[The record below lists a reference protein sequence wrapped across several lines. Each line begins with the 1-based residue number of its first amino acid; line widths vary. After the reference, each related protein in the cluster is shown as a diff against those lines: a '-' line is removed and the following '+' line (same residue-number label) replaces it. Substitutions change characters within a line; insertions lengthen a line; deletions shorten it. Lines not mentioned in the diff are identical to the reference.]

1 MDLSRKVMSDVYVA
15 SLFSK
20 RAVSYASG
28 LAQILIKIWI
38 HLPMDLRWGTLIG
51 HQDKRTGIVMAN
63 ELSLSKLNQALD
75 WAYEKAMDGI
85 PGTETA
91 REFAEEYRKN
101 NDSALDAANSL
112 IRWQNTKAATSGF
125 LTGLG
130 GVITLPVTIPANVA
144 SVMYVQLRMI
154 TAMAYL
160 GGHDPRDDRVK
171 TLVYTC
177 LAGNAAK
184 DILKDVG
191 IVVASKVAMS
201 SINNIS
207 RATITKIN
215 QAVGFRL
222 LTKFGSTGAIN
233 LGKAV
238 PLLGGLVGAAF
249 DSVTTNTVGNVARDM
264 FVLNPAPTTTTEAR
278 SDVESV

>member
-1 MDLSRKVMSDVYVA
+1 MATDL
-15 SLFSK
+15 
-20 RAVSYASG
+20 
-28 LAQILIKIWI
+28 
-38 HLPMDLRWGTLIG
+38 TLG
-51 HQDKRTGIVMAN
+51 
-63 ELSLSKLNQALD
+63 KLNQALD
-75 WAYEKAMDGI
+75 WAFEKAMDGI
-85 PGTETA
+85 PGTESA
-91 REFAEEYRKN
+91 REFADEYRKN
-101 NDSALDAANSL
+101 NDTTIDAANSL

-130 GVITLPVTIPANVA
+130 GVITLPLTLPANIA

-160 GGHDPRDDRVK
+160 GGHNPRDDRVK

-191 IVVASKVAMS
+191 ISIANKVAMS
-201 SINNIS
+201 SINKIS
-207 RATITKIN
+207 GATLTKIN

-238 PLLGGLVGAAF
+238 PLLGG
-249 DSVTTNTVGNVARDM
+249 SW
-264 FVLNPAPTTTTEAR
+264 VLHLIL
-278 SDVESV
+278 